1 MTDPKMLVRCAAATH
16 QGLVRAVNEDSWLTL
31 PPVFLVADGMGG
43 HSAGDLAS
51 RAVVDVFRGLASRQW
66 VDSAD
71 LVRIVNHAAAEVSGL
86 RASGRAPGSTVSG
99 VALSC
104 PDGSPCWLVF
114 NVGDSRTHLLR
125 DRVFT
130 QISVDHSAAAHWAE
144 APKNIITRALGA
156 GIDQPEADQWL
167 IPARPGD
174 LIVVCSDGLSNE
186 VSAQVI
192 AETVVDAED
201 LQDAANQLIELAL
214 QSGGRDNVTAVLVRC
229 DAVEAGKPATMDEGR
244 LPPRRDHTIRDRED
258 R

>member
-1 MTDPKMLVRCAAATH
+1 MIQVRFAGCTDRGQVRE
-16 QGLVRAVNEDSWLTL
+16 RNEDSYLAQ
-31 PPVFLVADGMGG
+31 PPVFIVADGMGG
-43 HSAGDLAS
+43 HSGGDQASQAAVAAFSKLTGREFVEAEEVLAAVAQAGV
-51 RAVVDVFRGLASRQW
+51 AVAGLYGGTRP
-66 VDSAD
+66 
-71 LVRIVNHAAAEVSGL
+71 
-86 RASGRAPGSTVSG
+86 PGSTLAG
-99 VALSC
+99 VAMTRAA
-104 PDGSPCWLVF
+104 GRPCWLVF

-229 DAVEAGKPATMDEGR
+229 DSVEAGKPATMDEGR